1 MARQPNTQLEVLR
14 AVVEVLI
21 SEIDDLTRSTC
32 VVSHYPQ
39 IPPGSSSNVFV
50 TVTPMEGSFE
60 EQDHQSAI
68 IENSGVVVTVW
79 SAIKGR
85 AKRSEEELFNE
96 TRGVLDWKRR
106 ILRVLAGRDL
116 VVEGNEN
123 LASLM
128 FPLNSGRP
136 EPDPESNRVSL
147 MMSFSTDIWW
157 DIDRV

>member
-1 MARQPNTQLEVLR
+1 MAREPNTQLEVLS
-14 AVVEVLI
+14 AVVEALLD
-21 SEIDDLTRSTC
+21 EIDDLTRSTC

-39 IPPGSSSNVFV
+39 VPPGSSSNVFV

-60 EQDHQSAI
+60 PQDHHSAI
-68 IENSGVVVTVW
+68 IENAGVVVTVW

-85 AKRSEEELFNE
+85 AGRGEQELMDE

-106 ILRVLAGRDL
+106 ILRVLCGRDL
-116 VVEGNEN
+116 SVEGSNP

-136 EPDPESNRVSL
+136 EVDFDSGRVSL

-157 DIDRV
+157 DITS

>member
-1 MARQPNTQLEVLR
+1 MAREPNTQLEVLR
-14 AVVEVLI
+14 AVVELLLD
-21 SEIDDLTRSTC
+21 EIDDLTRSTC

-39 IPPGSSSNVFV
+39 IPPGSSNNVFV

-60 EQDHQSAI
+60 PQDHQSAI

-85 AKRSEEELFNE
+85 AGRGEQELMDE

-106 ILRVLAGRDL
+106 ILRVLSLRDL
-116 VVEGNEN
+116 SVEGNTP
-123 LASLM
+123 LAALM
-128 FPLNSGRP
+128 FPLSSGRP
-136 EPDPESNRVSL
+136 EVDFDSGRVSL

-157 DIDRV
+157 DIAS